1 MALLQKGYL
10 GSTPLWRNKD
20 WFEDGAAQIKDVSAN
35 VSVAANSS
43 AHTKG
48 AWTQLVASTSADSSF
63 VYFVVSGVSAS
74 ATDTATLLDIGKG
87 ASGSETAIAS
97 NIAIGGAS
105 SLFISFPCKIP
116 SGTRIAARI
125 QSVVTG
131 GKTASVQVATVDAG
145 DYATAPSTVDVIGT
159 STATSRGTAFSGAS
173 GSWNEASS
181 STSQA
186 YRAVALILS
195 CHDATV
201 AGSTSNYE
209 IGVGAASS
217 EVSFGGSR
225 YQFTTAEACFSSI
238 PNTHLF
244 GRNIPSGSRLAVKHA
259 IAADPGKYGFCVIGV
274 P

>member
-1 MALLQKGYL
+1 MPLLQKGYL
-10 GSTPLWRNKD
+10 GSTPLFKETD
-20 WFEDGAAQIKDVSAN
+20 WFEDGAAKINDVSSN
-35 VSVAANSS
+35 VTVTANSS

-48 AWTQLVASTSADSSF
+48 AWTQLIASTSADSSF

-87 ASGSETAIAS
+87 AGGSETAIAS

-105 SLFISFPCKIP
+105 SVFVSFPCKIP

-131 GKTASVQVATVDAG
+131 GKTASVQFAAMDAG
-145 DYATAPSTVDVIGT
+145 NYSTAPSTVDVIGT
-159 STATSRGTAFSGAS
+159 DTTTSKGTSFSGSS
-173 GSWNEASS
+173 GSWVEATS

-195 CHDATV
+195 CHDAAIV
-201 AGSTSNYE
+201 GSTSNYD
-209 IGVGAASS
+209 IGVGASSS
-217 EVSFGGSR
+217 EILFGGAR
-225 YQFTTAEACFSSI
+225 YQFTTAEACLATV

-244 GRNIPSGSRLAVKHA
+244 GRKIASGSRLAVKHP
-259 IAADPGKYGFCVIGV
+259 IAADPGKYGFCIIGI